1 MAWSDDDDLDSEFE
15 FFRDKPISWSYSK
28 YLAAFKKEQV
38 LTRTDLPELCGMVE
52 ALQLTE
58 LPQVTN
64 SGEDGEDGETGSLG
78 DDHVSILSLKNAD
91 LGNSGK
97 MHLIDC
103 HITIIIC
110 YCFDEIPARAE
121 IYVEILAPLTPSC
134 ELGYN
139 EYINCTL

>member
-38 LTRTDLPELCGMVE
+38 LTRIDLPELCGMVE
-52 ALQLTE
+52 ASRLTE

-64 SGEDGEDGETGSLG
+64 GGEDGETGSLG
-78 DDHVSILSLKNAD
+78 DDYVSILSLKNTD
-91 LGNSGK
+91 LGYSGK

-103 HITIIIC
+103 HITI
-110 YCFDEIPARAE
+110 YMLLF
-121 IYVEILAPLTPSC
+121 
-134 ELGYN
+134 
-139 EYINCTL
+139 